1 MPLPLDTATV
11 DLAKN
16 VLGSLKDLA
25 GGPHPGIRPAH
36 AKGLLVTG
44 RFVPTPAAAALS
56 RAPHLTSPDGTPV
69 IVRFSSS
76 TGHPSLPDTDPNG
89 NPRGIA
95 LRFVLAETPR
105 RKHTDIVAHS
115 VPFFPAATP
124 AETAAFFRAVKNAG
138 TDLDTLN
145 AHISAHPAAQAFLAA
160 PKPTPVSFAHEAFY
174 AVNAFKF
181 INAEGK
187 ETYVRYRIVP
197 VAGLATLDEEAA
209 KAKPAEFLYDGVRQ
223 QLAGSAGKASPI
235 QYRLVVQVAR
245 DGDVTDDNTVHWPE
259 EGPDARE
266 LVDLGLVTL
275 DALFEDKNEDKGESS
290 TKSDADEQKYLI
302 FDPIPRVDG
311 IEASADPLLEMRAAV
326 YLISGKERRAA

>member
-1 MPLPLDTATV
+1 MPLPSDPATIES
-11 DLAKN
+11 AKD

-56 RAPHLTSPDGTPV
+56 RAPHLTNPDGTPV

-76 TGHPSLPDTDPNG
+76 TGFPTLPDSDPNG

-115 VPFFPAATP
+115 VPFFPAATS
-124 AETAAFFRAVKNAG
+124 AETVAFFRALRNIG
-138 TDLDTLN
+138 TDPDTFN
-145 AHISAHPAAQAFLAA
+145 ALVAAHPATQAFLAA
-160 PKPTPVSFAHEAFY
+160 PKPTPVSFANEAFY
-174 AVNAFKF
+174 SVTAFKF

-197 VAGLATLDEEAA
+197 VAGHATLDAETA
-209 KAKPAEFLYDGVRQ
+209 KAKPAEFLYDGVRE

-235 QYRLVVQVAR
+235 HYRLVVQVAR

-275 DALFEDKNEDKGESS
+275 DALYEDQDKGSNR
-290 TKSDADEQKYLI
+290 SDADEQKYLI

-311 IEASADPLLEMRAAV
+311 VEASADPLLELRAAV

>member
-1 MPLPLDTATV
+1 MPLPSDTATV
-11 DLAKN
+11 ESAKD
-16 VLGSLKDLA
+16 VLGSLKNLA

-56 RAPHLTSPDGTPV
+56 RAPHLTNTDGIPV
-69 IVRFSSS
+69 VVRFSSS
-76 TGHPSLPDTDPNG
+76 TGIPTLPDSDPNG

-124 AETAAFFRAVKNAG
+124 DETVALFRALRNIG
-138 TDLDTLN
+138 TDPDTFH
-145 AHISAHPAAQAFLAA
+145 AHVAAHPAAQAFLAA
-160 PKPTPVSFAHEAFY
+160 PKPTPVSFANEAFY
-174 AVNAFKF
+174 AVSAFKF
-181 INAEGK
+181 INAQGK
-187 ETYVRYRIVP
+187 ETFVRYRILP
-197 VAGLATLDEEAA
+197 VAGLKTLDDEVA
-209 KAKPAEFLYDGVRQ
+209 KEKPANFLYDGVRE
-223 QLAGSAGKASPI
+223 QLAGSAGKANPI

-245 DGDVTDDNTVHWPE
+245 DGDVTDNNTVHWPE

-275 DALFEDKNEDKGESS
+275 DALFEDKEEEP

-311 IEASADPLLEMRAAV
+311 IEASADPLLELRAAV